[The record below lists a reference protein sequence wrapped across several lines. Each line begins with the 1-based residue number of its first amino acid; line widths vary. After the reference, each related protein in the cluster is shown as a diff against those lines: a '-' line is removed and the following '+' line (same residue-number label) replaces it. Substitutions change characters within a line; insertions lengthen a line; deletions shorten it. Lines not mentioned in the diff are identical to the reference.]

1 MYPPI
6 LAIVLNL
13 VLADPEAVV
22 LIRKIVHLDDHLF
35 RAAVFDHG
43 APEGLVAHVPVIDTV
58 VSLFAT
64 FLCKLMCRVVFFASG
79 SFAISVTTWS
89 VFTNVEVPDGE

>member
-22 LIRKIVHLDDHLF
+22 LIRKIIHLDDHF
-35 RAAVFDHG
+35 FSAAVFDHG
-43 APEGLVAHVPVIDTV
+43 APEKLVAHVPVIDTV
-58 VSLFAT
+58 VSL
-64 FLCKLMCRVVFFASG
+64 LRHFFAS
-79 SFAISVTTWS
+79 
-89 VFTNVEVPDGE
+89 

>member
-22 LIRKIVHLDDHLF
+22 FICKIVHFNDHFLS
-35 RAAVFDHG
+35 ASVVDHV
-43 APEGLVAHVPVIDTV
+43 APEKLVAHVPVIDTV
-58 VSLFAT
+58 ISIFCDISLQVDV
-64 FLCKLMCRVVFFASG
+64 LCGILCIRELCHICNHVVGLYECRS
-79 SFAISVTTWS
+79 SRW
-89 VFTNVEVPDGE
+89 

>member
-13 VLADPEAVV
+13 VLADLEAVV

-43 APEGLVAHVPVIDTV
+43 APEKLVAHVSVIDTV
-58 VSLFAT
+58 VPLLRH
-64 FLCKLMCRVVFFASG
+64 FLQVDVPCGILCIRELCHICNHVVCLYECKSSR
-79 SFAISVTTWS
+79 W
-89 VFTNVEVPDGE
+89 